1 MSQEPLPGTDAAAAM
16 APAAAPGAGA
26 ASASASPVGPALEP
40 EPEPPAMG
48 EAAPASA
55 EAGNDPL
62 PRWLVYGGVV
72 LAFLIVGPPLGTLV
86 VGLPVA
92 IAWTWGEGGI
102 SWVMLL
108 LLMMLFSY
116 PFGALPALLTGVAA
130 ARAWPRLRG
139 WRAHLCI
146 GLIGGGLSAL
156 CTGAV
161 IALLDSGMGPAYQGG
176 IAVALC
182 ALAGCVGAALISRLL
197 QALRR
202 S

>member
-1 MSQEPLPGTDAAAAM
+1 VSQEPLPGADAAAATP
-16 APAAAPGAGA
+16 PAAAPGTGA
-26 ASASASPVGPALEP
+26 ASASSVGPALEP
-40 EPEPPAMG
+40 EPEPEPPATG
-48 EAAPASA
+48 DAEPASA

-62 PRWLVYGGVV
+62 PRWLVYAGVV
-72 LAFLIVGPPLGTLV
+72 LAFVIVGPPLGTLV

-102 SWVMLL
+102 NWLLLL

-146 GLIGGGLSAL
+146 GSIGGGLSAL

-161 IALLDSGMGPAYQGG
+161 ITLLDSGMGPAYQAG

>member
-1 MSQEPLPGTDAAAAM
+1 MSQDPLPSADAAAAM
-16 APAAAPGAGA
+16 PPAAASGAGA
-26 ASASASPVGPALEP
+26 ASASPAGPAL
-40 EPEPPAMG
+40 G
-48 EAAPASA
+48 EAEAAGA

-102 SWVMLL
+102 SWLLLL

-116 PFGALPALLTGVAA
+116 PFGAVPALLTGIAA

-156 CTGAV
+156 CIGAA

-182 ALAGCVGAALISRLL
+182 ALAGCVGAILVSRVL
-197 QALRR
+197 QALRGG
-202 S
+202 

>member
-1 MSQEPLPGTDAAAAM
+1 MSQDPLPGADVAAATP
-16 APAAAPGAGA
+16 PAAASGTGA
-26 ASASASPVGPALEP
+26 ASASPVGPALER
-40 EPEPPAMG
+40 EPEPPATG
-48 EAAPASA
+48 EAEAASA

-72 LAFLIVGPPLGTLV
+72 LAFVIVGPPLGTLV

-102 SWVMLL
+102 SWLLLL

-130 ARAWPRLRG
+130 ARAWPGLRG

-161 IALLDSGMGPAYQGG
+161 ITLLDSGMGPASQAG

-182 ALAGCVGAALISRLL
+182 ALAGCVGATLLSRLL
-197 QALRR
+197 QALRG

>member
-1 MSQEPLPGTDAAAAM
+1 MSQEPLPGADAAAM
-16 APAAAPGAGA
+16 APAAASGAGA
-26 ASASASPVGPALEP
+26 ANASPVGSAL

-48 EAAPASA
+48 EAEASA
-55 EAGNDPL
+55 EAGDDPL
-62 PRWLVYGGVV
+62 PRWLVYTGVV
-72 LAFLIVGPPLGTLV
+72 AAFLIVGPPLGTLV
-86 VGLPVA
+86 VGFPVA

-102 SWVMLL
+102 SWLL
-108 LLMMLFSY
+108 LLLMMMLFSY

-139 WRAHLCI
+139 WRAHLYI

-161 IALLDSGMGPAYQGG
+161 ITLLDSGMGPAYQGG
-176 IAVALC
+176 IVVALC
-182 ALAGCVGAALISRLL
+182 ALAGCVGATLLSRLL
-197 QALRR
+197 QALRQ